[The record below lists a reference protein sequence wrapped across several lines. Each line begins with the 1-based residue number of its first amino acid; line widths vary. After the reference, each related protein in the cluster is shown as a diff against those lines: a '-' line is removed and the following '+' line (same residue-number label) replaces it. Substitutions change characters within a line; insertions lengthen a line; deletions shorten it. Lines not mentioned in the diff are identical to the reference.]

1 MYTIA
6 LLNEKGGVAKTTSTY
21 NIAYSLAKEGKRV
34 LMIDF
39 DSQASLTV
47 AVGLELSETEDIN
60 LGNVLLGEVALKDA
74 LLSVSF
80 GDTCVDVIPSHNS
93 FASVVQ
99 SNYDAQSLSAIMQ
112 KLLDTVQEL
121 YDYVLL
127 DCPPTICTLLISAL
141 MLVDGVIMP
150 VLGADYHSLVSVQ
163 NTLADMQQIQSVR
176 DGKPEFLGLLV
187 TRYKKN
193 IRNHVA
199 LHDHLREQYRIL
211 GTLSDTDAFTTALS
225 EGLPVAEVKPSTMQS
240 RGAAREY
247 AKIAEFII
255 NHCEYNDGKNR
266 HNKKTDKVQKK
277 SNISKK
283 TE

>member
-1 MYTIA
+1 MYSIA

-47 AVGLELSETEDIN
+47 AVGLELTETEDLN
-60 LGNVLLGEVALKDA
+60 LGNVLTGVLPLKDA
-74 LLSVSF
+74 LLSVECGNTS
-80 GDTCVDVIPSHNS
+80 VDIIPSHNS
-93 FASVVQ
+93 FATVVQ
-99 SNYDAQSLSAIMQ
+99 ANYNAKTLCEVMQ
-112 KLLDTVQEL
+112 RLFDTMQEM
-121 YDYVLL
+121 YDYILL

-150 VLGADYHSLVSVQ
+150 VLGADYHSLVSVH
-163 NTLADMQQIQSVR
+163 NTLTDMRQVQEVR
-176 DGKPEFLGLLV
+176 GDKPEFLGLLV

-199 LHDHLREQYRIL
+199 LYEHLREQYRIL

-225 EGLPVAEVKPSTMQS
+225 EGLPVAEIKPASMQS
-240 RGAAREY
+240 RAAAREY

-255 NHCEYNDGKNR
+255 NQCEYNDGTNR
-266 HNKKTDKVQKK
+266 HNKKTEKVQKK
-277 SNISKK
+277 TNIVKK
-283 TE
+283 A